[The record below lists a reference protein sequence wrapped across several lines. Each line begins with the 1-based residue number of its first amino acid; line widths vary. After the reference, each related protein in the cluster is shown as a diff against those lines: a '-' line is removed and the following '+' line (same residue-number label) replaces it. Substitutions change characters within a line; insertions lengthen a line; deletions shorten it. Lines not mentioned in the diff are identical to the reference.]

1 MAIKKDYNRLRLC
14 SHRSRVTT
22 TLLVVALLI
31 AVLTIVAC
39 KQKAQTD
46 HRTEKQE
53 QETVKGIHKIYDRGP
68 AKCSID
74 VDKSE
79 ITIADRLNLKITVD
93 IDETYEVKLPPIG
106 EKLAEFGIVDYHT
119 TAPELSKKGRKTISR
134 SYVLE
139 PFLSGDYTIPAMKI
153 RFWKSGE
160 TDKDVHRLET
170 EAIPISVKSLLPET
184 LKDMKLHD
192 IRPPVSLP
200 QSMTIWIWTA
210 AVCGGLIIFGI
221 TGFYIYR
228 KRRNATVIKAE
239 LYQPPHEIAFAELE
253 KLVEA
258 NLIEKGQIKP
268 FYHGVSN
275 ILRQYIENRFNINAP
290 EQTTEEFLAGL
301 ESNTAFSFQFP
312 VKFQGL
318 LKNFLK
324 HCDLVKFA
332 AHQPTT
338 DDIQNTF
345 DSCKT
350 FILETKS
357 VEADNLHA

>member
-1 MAIKKDYNRLRLC
+1 MVIKKNCNRLRRC

-22 TLLVVALLI
+22 SLLVVALLI
-31 AVLTIVAC
+31 AVLSIAAC
-39 KQKAQTD
+39 KQKAQT
-46 HRTEKQE
+46 EKKE
-53 QETVKGIHKIYDRGP
+53 PETVSGIHKTYDRGP

-93 IDETYEVKLPPIG
+93 IDENYDVELPPIG
-106 EKLAEFGIVDYHT
+106 EKMAQFGIVDYHT
-119 TAPELSKKGRKTISR
+119 TAPELSKKGRKLISR
-134 SYVLE
+134 TYVLE
-139 PFLSGDYTIPAMKI
+139 PFLSGGYTIPAMKI
-153 RFWKSGE
+153 RFGKSGE
-160 TDKDVHRLET
+160 FDKDAHTLET
-170 EAIPISVKSLLPET
+170 EAIPISVKSILPET

-192 IRPPVSLP
+192 IQPPVPLP

-210 AVCGGLIIFGI
+210 AACGGLIIFGI
-221 TGFYIYR
+221 TGFYFYR
-228 KRRNATVIKAE
+228 KRRNATIIAAE
-239 LYQPPHEIAFAELE
+239 HFLPAHEIAFADLE

-258 NLIEKGQIKP
+258 KLIEKGQIKP

-301 ESNTAFSFQFP
+301 ESDTEFSGKFP

-332 AHQPTT
+332 AHQPST

-350 FILETKS
+350 FILETKIRKT
-357 VEADNLHA
+357 D